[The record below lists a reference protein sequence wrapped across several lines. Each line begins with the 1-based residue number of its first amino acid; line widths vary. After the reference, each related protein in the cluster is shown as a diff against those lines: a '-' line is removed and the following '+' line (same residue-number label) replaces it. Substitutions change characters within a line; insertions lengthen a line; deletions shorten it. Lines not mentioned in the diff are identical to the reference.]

1 MISGIQNGQK
11 GNEVLRVMRMG
22 ENTNSV
28 YLTSPTPLLNYPDI
42 PVEIFYLTDSQ
53 TCVVACE

>member
-11 GNEVLRVMRMG
+11 GNEVLRVMRMC

-28 YLTSPTPLLNYPDI
+28 YLTSPTPLLKYPDI
-42 PVEIFYLTDSQ
+42 PVEILPDRLSDV
-53 TCVVACE
+53 CGSL

>member
-42 PVEIFYLTDSQ
+42 PVEILPDRLSDV
-53 TCVVACE
+53 CGSL

>member
-11 GNEVLRVMRMG
+11 GNEVLRVMRMS

-42 PVEIFYLTDSQ
+42 PVEILPDRLSDV
-53 TCVVACE
+53 CGSL

>member
-42 PVEIFYLTDSQ
+42 PVDILPDRLSDV
-53 TCVVACE
+53 CGSL